1 MQGIM
6 LKRVAFTAVL
16 APLLVASSARAE
28 ESVLKQPDQHPSY
41 FAELDVHGLFAYWG
55 TNVGPFALGRYG
67 TAGLGPGVRASFN
80 ILKDGFIPKL
90 NDSVAIGVGGD
101 LVFGFDGTVR
111 LVTPVVLQ
119 WNFWLTQ
126 HWSVFGEP
134 GIAIEFPMSVPAS
147 SGGEPI
153 YLSPALFAGGR
164 YNFNDHVTFT
174 FRIGFPMSTIG
185 VSFLL

>member
-1 MQGIM
+1 MQEGM
-6 LKRVAFTAVL
+6 LKRAAFTAVI

-28 ESVLKQPDQHPSY
+28 ESVIKQPDQHPSY
-41 FAELDVHGLFAYWG
+41 FVELDVHGLVAYSG
-55 TNVGPFALGRYG
+55 GPLALGRYG
-67 TAGLGPGVRASFN
+67 TVGFGPGARASFN

-90 NDSVAIGVGGD
+90 NDSVAIGVGADFVAGI
-101 LVFGFDGTVR
+101 DGTVR

-134 GIAIEFPMSVPAS
+134 GVAIEFPMSVPS
-147 SGGEPI
+147 SLGGEPI
-153 YLSPALFAGGR
+153 YLVPALFVGAR
-164 YNFNDHVTFT
+164 YNFNDHITLT
-174 FRIGFPMSTIG
+174 MRLGFPMSTVG

>member
-1 MQGIM
+1 MHGCM
-6 LKRVAFTAVL
+6 LKRASVVALV
-16 APLLVASSARAE
+16 PLLFANGARAE
-28 ESVLKQPDQHPSY
+28 ESIIKQPDQHPSY

-55 TNVGPFALGRYG
+55 TSAGPFSLGRYG
-67 TAGLGPGVRASFN
+67 TAGLGPGFRASFN

-90 NDSVAIGVGGD
+90 NDSVAIGVGAD

-111 LVTPVVLQ
+111 FITPVVLQ

-134 GIAIEFPMSVPAS
+134 GVAIEFPMSVPNS
-147 SGGEPI
+147 IGGEPI
-153 YLSPALFAGGR
+153 YVSPALFVGAR
-164 YNFNDHVTFT
+164 YNFNDHVTLT
-174 FRIGFPMSTIG
+174 MRLGFPMSTFG